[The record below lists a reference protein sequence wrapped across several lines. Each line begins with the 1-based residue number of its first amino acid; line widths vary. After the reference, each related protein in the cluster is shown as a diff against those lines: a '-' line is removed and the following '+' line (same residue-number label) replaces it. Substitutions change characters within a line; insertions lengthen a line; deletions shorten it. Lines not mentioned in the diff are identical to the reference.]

1 MLHSKYWLW
10 MFQSYP
16 VCVDILKSYNYYLFM
31 CQKIDSIFFER
42 LTALDPIDVCKRSLV
57 QYDEKKRIYK
67 VTAFG
72 EEYSVKPEEQKII
85 PLNPESKL
93 LTTELGLLIIFYLLG
108 AQDIPLSGKW
118 VNEFSLR
125 GGALFFRGP
134 HAIRNQALAG
144 RYGYDINEFKQA
156 CTKLCGQ
163 SVQMGDVAYRFQILP
178 RIPVLVVLWFG
189 DEEFEPAA
197 KLLMDA
203 TLDQHLPLDVIYA
216 MATEFIRLL
225 MSDFD
230 Q

>member
-1 MLHSKYWLW
+1 
-10 MFQSYP
+10 
-16 VCVDILKSYNYYLFM
+16 M
-31 CQKIDSIFFER
+31 CQKIDERFFIHLTGLEPSDVCRRTLAEFDSGREVYR
-42 LTALDPIDVCKRSLV
+42 LTAFGSLYEIDPVNKEIRQVGKSNLPITI
-57 QYDEKKRIYK
+57 EL
-67 VTAFG
+67 
-72 EEYSVKPEEQKII
+72 E
-85 PLNPESKL
+85 L
-93 LTTELGLLIIFYLLG
+93 LLIFYLLE
-108 AQDIPLSGKW
+108 AKDIPLSGKW

-144 RYGYDINEFKQA
+144 LYGYDINEFKQA

-225 MSDFD
+225 TGDFD
-230 Q
+230 H

>member
-1 MLHSKYWLW
+1 MG
-10 MFQSYP
+10 
-16 VCVDILKSYNYYLFM
+16 
-31 CQKIDSIFFER
+31 QKIDERFFIHLAELDPSDVCRRSLAEFDYGREVYR
-42 LTALDPIDVCKRSLV
+42 LTAFGSLYEIDPVNKEIRQVGKSDLPISIEL
-57 QYDEKKRIYK
+57 E
-67 VTAFG
+67 
-72 EEYSVKPEEQKII
+72 
-85 PLNPESKL
+85 L
-93 LTTELGLLIIFYLLG
+93 LLIFYLLE
-108 AQDIPLSGKW
+108 AKDIPLSGKW

-134 HAIRNQALAG
+134 HAIRNGALAG
-144 RYGYDINEFKQA
+144 RYGYDINEFNQV

-216 MATEFIRLL
+216 MATEFIRRL
-225 MSDFD
+225 MGDFD